1 MIHSRTLSSCCC
13 STLCVCARQITVDD
27 KGLAMIFVFGLP
39 GYRSNVQSVACIRS
53 AGKALDLLAEAGL
66 KGTAGV
72 SMGVCFCGLVGNPRT
87 RCEYA
92 VMGGGRPPPPTL
104 CPRPPTPSAPPT
116 LPAPPLALPLA
127 SLELR
132 GSSCPLP

>member
-1 MIHSRTLSSCCC
+1 MIHSRTLTSCCC

-53 AGKALDLLAEAGL
+53 AGKVLDLLAEAGL

-92 VMGGGRPPPPTL
+92 VMGGGRPPPPH
-104 CPRPPTPSAPPT
+104 
-116 LPAPPLALPLA
+116 
-127 SLELR
+127 
-132 GSSCPLP
+132 PLPPASHTLRAPDTPGPSPGPSPGQSGTTGQ